1 MITGRFLK
9 AFRRSESGGTAI
21 EYAIIAAVVGI
32 GIFVGAERLLVG
44 QQMTYFHI
52 AYWVEDPCFWGYF
65 SSKSSGKSMARPAG
79 RC

>member
-32 GIFVGAERLLVG
+32 GILVGAQRLLAAE
-44 QQMTYFHI
+44 QMVYI
-52 AYWVEDPCFWGYF
+52 GVANWVQDPCFWGYF
-65 SSKSSGKSMARPAG
+65 SSKSSGKSMAKPAG
-79 RC
+79 QC